1 MLATPAGPEG
11 PPLGGDDWVYE
22 VKWDGIRVL
31 VDVTGGRLTVRSR
44 TGRDITAAFPELAAL
59 AAGSPDVLL
68 DGEAVALDDG
78 RPSFPRVV
86 ERVHVTDPRRA
97 AQLARDCPVTLF
109 VFDVL
114 RLADRDLTQQP
125 WRERREVLERLVAA
139 TGGER
144 PHRRLS
150 PVYDDGAALLAATEA
165 QGLEGVVAKRRASRY
180 LPGRRSPDWVK
191 HAHRSSLSCL
201 VGGWRP
207 ETGDPRRVGALLV
220 GVRAGDG
227 LRFLGR
233 VGSGMTAERD
243 RELRARL
250 APLEVPDPPFDEALP
265 RIDAAGAR
273 WCRPELAVEVRYLGH
288 GLPPPG
294 ARLRAP
300 VLRGIRPAEDVVE
313 DVLEDVVTEDS
324 AEEER

>member
-11 PPLGGDDWVYE
+11 PPLGDDWVHE
-22 VKWDGIRVL
+22 VKWDGVRVL
-31 VDVTGGRLTVRSR
+31 VDVVDGALTVRSR
-44 TGRDITAAFPELAAL
+44 TGRDVTVAFPELAAL
-59 AAGSPDVLL
+59 ARVSPDVLL
-68 DGEAVALDDG
+68 DGEAVALDEG
-78 RPSFPRVV
+78 RPSFSRVV

-109 VFDVL
+109 LFDVL
-114 RLADRDLTQQP
+114 RSAGEDLTQRP
-125 WRERREVLERLVAA
+125 WWQRRAELERLTASA
-139 TGGER
+139 GDEESR
-144 PHRRLS
+144 WRLS
-150 PVYDDGAALLAATEA
+150 PVYDDGAALLAATRA
-165 QGLEGVVAKRRASRY
+165 QGLEGLVAKRRSSRY

-191 HAHRSSLSCL
+191 HAHRSSLTCL

-250 APLEVPDPPFDEALP
+250 APLEIPHPPFDEALP
-265 RIDAAGAR
+265 RIDAAGAH

-300 VLRGIRPAEDVVE
+300 VLRGIRPEAD
-313 DVLEDVVTEDS
+313 LP
-324 AEEER
+324 AEEEVP

>member
-11 PPLGGDDWVYE
+11 LPAGGDWAYE

-31 VDVTGGRLTVRSR
+31 VEARDGRLTVRSR
-44 TGRDITAAFPELAAL
+44 TGRDVTPAFPELAAL
-59 AAGSPDVLL
+59 AAVLPDVLL
-68 DGEAVALDDG
+68 DGEAVALDAG
-78 RPSFPRVV
+78 RPSFSRVV

-109 VFDVL
+109 LFDLL
-114 RLADRDLTQQP
+114 RLDGRDLTQHP
-125 WRERREVLERLVAA
+125 WSQRREALERLLAA
-139 TGGER
+139 TGGDET
-144 PHRRLS
+144 RRKLS

-165 QGLEGVVAKRRASRY
+165 NGLEGVVAKRRTSRY
-180 LPGRRSPDWVK
+180 LPGHRSPDWVK
-191 HAHRSSLSCL
+191 HAHRSSLTCL

-220 GVRAGDG
+220 GVRAGQG

-250 APLEVPDPPFDEALP
+250 APLEIPGPPFDEALP
-265 RIDAAGAR
+265 RVDAAGAR

-294 ARLRAP
+294 SRLRAP
-300 VLRGIRPAEDVVE
+300 VLRGIRPVE
-313 DVLEDVVTEDS
+313 DVLEDDAVEGV